1 MTVVD
6 ITEEQ
11 MNIIQEYLKGIIEIN
26 KTVNLTRITDQKEAE
41 LLHIEDSISA
51 LPEINEA
58 PEGLYGDLGTG
69 GGFPG
74 VPLGII
80 TGRQTILVDSVKKKL
95 NAIEC
100 VLQDLSIQDIVVN
113 ASRIEDLANEMP
125 KKFSV
130 LTARALSSL
139 SSLLELACPLLR
151 MNGQL
156 ICLKSHVSDEELN
169 SAQSLEKKLGMK
181 LIKQRSFYL
190 SDSETYREILVFEKV
205 AKPKIKL
212 PRRVG
217 MAQKKPLSEK

>member
-1 MTVVD
+1 M
-6 ITEEQ
+6 
-11 MNIIQEYLKGIIEIN
+11 
-26 KTVNLTRITDQKEAE
+26 
-41 LLHIEDSISA
+41 
-51 LPEINEA
+51 
-58 PEGLYGDLGTG
+58 
-69 GGFPG
+69 
-74 VPLGII
+74 
-80 TGRQTILVDSVKKKL
+80 
-95 NAIEC
+95 
-100 VLQDLSIQDIVVN
+100 VN

-125 KKFSV
+125 KRFSV

-181 LIKQRSFYL
+181 LIKRRDFYL
-190 SDSETYREILVFEKV
+190 SDGETYREILVFEKV